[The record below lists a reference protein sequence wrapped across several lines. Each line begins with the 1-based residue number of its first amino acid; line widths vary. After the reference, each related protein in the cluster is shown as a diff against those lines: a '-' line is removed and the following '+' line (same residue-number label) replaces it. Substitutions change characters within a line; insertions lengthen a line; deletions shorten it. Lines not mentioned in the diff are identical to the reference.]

1 MKIEGKGGITAEVV
15 ADSISPH
22 GIRLITLQ
30 LHYHRF
36 IHQEFLTHRM
46 FSRNSSS
53 SRAIP
58 IEKEMER
65 VRNNPATPI
74 YWGKNKPGM
83 QADEELEGIDLQ
95 QCINEWFSAAENA
108 TYSAEWFRDYN
119 LHKQIANR
127 GLETYQFIDTVVTA
141 TEWDNF
147 FELRLDKGAQPEI
160 QELAKC
166 MKEAIDNSNPR
177 SLVKRQWHLPYIQ
190 WGLDSDN
197 YNHELIKCSI
207 ARCARVSYRNHDN
220 SEPNIEKDIQLY
232 DKLLE
237 SKHLSPFEHVATPM
251 EDPIWYSSSDISG
264 TFALKGSTHG
274 DKDGY
279 LWSGNFRGWIQYR
292 QCLN

>member
-15 ADSISPH
+15 ADSISPY

-36 IHQEFLTHRM
+36 IHQEFLTHRV

-83 QADEELEGIDLQ
+83 QADEEIDDILSA
-95 QCINEWFSAAENA
+95 INLWKYTSIDVLDRVHGL
-108 TYSAEWFRDYN
+108 SRHG

-127 GLETYQFIDTVVTA
+127 VLEPFQFIDTVVTA

-160 QELAKC
+160 QELARV
-166 MKEAIDNSNPR
+166 MKEAIDNSKPMP
-177 SLVKRQWHLPYIQ
+177 LVKRQWHLPYIQ
-190 WGLDSDN
+190 YGLDSDN

-251 EDPIWYSSSDISG
+251 EQAFIDDFYCFWE
-264 TFALKGSTHG
+264 KGVTHAKNNG
-274 DKDGY
+274 D